1 MRPLAWLHCFANV
14 NHKDLLA
21 FIERYGMPF
30 LVAKVDD
37 NEFDTQKNKLRKL
50 IRNFGSGGGGLFT
63 KAVELEMLQA
73 AQTTGDVY
81 FRLLE
86 YLGDAVNRIVLGQ
99 TASSG
104 DSSGLSG
111 GDAQSQVRQDILCS
125 DARWLERGISAQIF
139 KVWGEYNFP
148 GIQPP
153 RLKIQT
159 EPAEDLAALA
169 TTVSSLYAGGLE
181 TDPAE
186 MSERFGIKLTRR
198 PEPAA
203 PPMGGAFPMADAAP
217 QDKRKTELADALEEW
232 LGPMADGI
240 ERAAGLDDDK
250 LDALLRSG
258 EITKPGSS
266 TRFEDLMRNEM
277 ERPFRENPVSG
288 K

>member
-1 MRPLAWLHCFANV
+1 
-14 NHKDLLA
+14 
-21 FIERYGMPF
+21 
-30 LVAKVDD
+30 
-37 NEFDTQKNKLRKL
+37 
-50 IRNFGSGGGGLFT
+50 
-63 KAVELEMLQA
+63 MLQA

-125 DARWLERGISAQIF
+125 DARWLERGINAQIF

-203 PPMGGAFPMADAAP
+203 PMGGGAFPMADAAP
-217 QDKRKTELADALEEW
+217 IRAPRGKKEELADALEEW

-258 EITKPGSS
+258 EIAKPGDSS
-266 TRFEDLMRNEM
+266 KFEDLMRSEM
-277 ERPFRENPVSG
+277 ERPFHELENRN